1 VLCDRDTSV
10 ALLLGHN
17 HIGKLSPTTS
27 TALRRLVSCCRRLS
41 DFDLSANRAVTD
53 DDNDGDHD
61 AASDGASSMLCAIAD
76 GLIDEIEAQT
86 DAARGDDGDKHDAGA
101 LGVDA
106 DDVYD
111 DDNVAGSSAQRVPA
125 SSSARTR
132 HRLRLSLR
140 RSGTISLGAMSRLA
154 RALSHV
160 SLTTRHVRV
169 LCLCNIIGRCA
180 AIARRERVR
189 HRRRDVRGACTD
201 AKRRCVRVCARVRW

>member
-140 RSGTISLGAMSRLA
+140 RSGT
-154 RALSHV
+154 
-160 SLTTRHVRV
+160 TRHVRV